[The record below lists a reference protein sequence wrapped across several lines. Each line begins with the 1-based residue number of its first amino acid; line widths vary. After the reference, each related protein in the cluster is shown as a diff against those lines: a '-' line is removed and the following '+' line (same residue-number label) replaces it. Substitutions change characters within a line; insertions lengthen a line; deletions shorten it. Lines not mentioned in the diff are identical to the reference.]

1 MGVAFSRNQA
11 LSQNDLFIKVRGS
24 NGSLLD
30 PYSIRYSIFDSSG
43 GTPLLLAP
51 ARREPLRAG
60 IGQYWAYF
68 VIDATANIGDYIIQ
82 WYIQETSATPE
93 QTIEERYSVVGLDL
107 QTVMG
112 DIYPSHIKKLIKR
125 LRIFLRDNNP
135 DRNYHFRP
143 PTDKD
148 VIRGYTERF
157 GFIWEDEELY
167 EYLLAGVD
175 TVVLSP
181 PQLSFTVDS
190 IPTNWETL
198 VVRWAQVYALRA
210 LTSNWIEEEFGYS
223 IQGISLDL
231 DKSSKYAAQADTIAA
246 EVKEQTEIA
255 KSSIKMVKGLQQSK
269 FRVGGQGIL
278 GPGTGTAKSTN
289 PRSFM
294 GGSLGI
300 PGY

>member
-11 LSQNDLFIKVRGS
+11 LSQNDLFIKVKNS
-24 NGSLLD
+24 TNVLVD
-30 PYSIRYSIFDSSG
+30 PYSIRYSIFDATG

-60 IGQYWAYF
+60 VGQYWAYF
-68 VIDATANIGDYIIQ
+68 VIDATANIGDYLIQ

-107 QTVMG
+107 QTTMG
-112 DIYPSHIKKLIKR
+112 DYPEHVRKLLKR

-143 PTDKD
+143 PTDRE
-148 VIRGYTERF
+148 VIRGYTEKF

-167 EYLLAGVD
+167 ECLLAGVD
-175 TVVLSP
+175 TLVLSP
-181 PQLSFTVDS
+181 PQLSFDIDS
-190 IPTNWETL
+190 IPKNWETL
-198 VVRWAQVYALRA
+198 VVRWAAVFAIRA
-210 LTSNWIEEEFGYS
+210 LTMNWIEEEFGYS

-231 DKSSKYAAQADTIAA
+231 DKSSKYAAMADTLAT

-255 KSSIKMVKGLQQSK
+255 KSSIKIIKGLQQSK
-269 FRVGGQGIL
+269 FRVGAQGVL
-278 GPGTGTAKSTN
+278 GPGTGTSKSTN

-294 GGSLGI
+294 GGGLGRMF
-300 PGY
+300 